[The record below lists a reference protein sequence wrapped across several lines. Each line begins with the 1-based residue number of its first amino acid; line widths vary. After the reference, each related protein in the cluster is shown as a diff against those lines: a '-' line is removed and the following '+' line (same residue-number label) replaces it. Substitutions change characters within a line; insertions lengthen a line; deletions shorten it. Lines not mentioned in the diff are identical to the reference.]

1 MEYKQIKKENY
12 NINLIKTD
20 RFKTIS
26 VVFTFV
32 RPFKKEYIPLS
43 SLLNTMLVKTS
54 KKYKQSRNIVTELEK
69 LYNMDVFSK
78 LSILGNI
85 FTLEYGIEFINPKF
99 TDHEMYDKSFSMFKE
114 LIFNPNV
121 DDNKFSSKEFQMYK
135 NNQIMNIESVKDNST
150 MFAEVNYN
158 KIMFK
163 KLPYENTP
171 FSLLKLF
178 KEIDEKSLYKFYK
191 DIIFDSKF
199 IVTVVGDFEEELVL
213 KNINKITKYLSNK
226 NYELSEL
233 NLNEIETNKVNEVVE
248 QKKLNQSTLLVG
260 YKFYNLTDFERNYVL
275 QIYNLILGTMNNSIL
290 FVNVREKKSLCYS
303 ISSYIHKYV
312 PSITIEAGINSN
324 NYDKTIK
331 EIKSCVKLMK
341 NKDEINKLFTNA
353 LNTINLTLND
363 YYEDVNKIVNH
374 YVMKEINN
382 IISIE
387 EMRENYNKV
396 TVEDIV
402 NLNKK
407 IELNTIY
414 FLEGTNDKKN

>member
-1 MEYKQIKKENY
+1 MLLDSLEDSFELLNDGNDNKYVKLLENMINKSLNNAENY
-12 NINLIKTD
+12 GINFVYDYVFFPNQLKDFKYRDKIDIIFLANLDANESNIIEDLKNYSKSFDWPSFASKEELERNAKYILRTNKILINECNVYG
-20 RFKTIS
+20 FKLINTS
-26 VVFTFV
+26 
-32 RPFKKEYIPLS
+32 RGKK
-43 SLLNTMLVKTS
+43 
-54 KKYKQSRNIVTELEK
+54 RNI
-69 LYNMDVFSK
+69 
-78 LSILGNI
+78 ILN
-85 FTLEYGIEFINPKF
+85 
-99 TDHEMYDKSFSMFKE
+99 
-114 LIFNPNV
+114 
-121 DDNKFSSKEFQMYK
+121 
-135 NNQIMNIESVKDNST
+135 
-150 MFAEVNYN
+150 EV
-158 KIMFK
+158 
-163 KLPYENTP
+163 
-171 FSLLKLF
+171 F

-199 IVTVVGDFEEELVL
+199 IVTVVGDFEEELIL

-382 IISIE
+382 IVSIE